1 MLNEVGH
8 NEVREGVRSEGV
20 IVYDG
25 ECSFCRRQVA
35 RIRRRDVEGVFET
48 IPRQTPGLTERFSQ
62 LLEGDFNT
70 GMRLILPDGTVLV
83 GAEAIY
89 GIARRLGRWRWFAWL
104 YRVPLLHGLCK
115 WGYGW
120 IAANR
125 SKLRGECDA
134 ECGTK

>member
-1 MLNEVGH
+1 MLEEVGQDDAG
-8 NEVREGVRSEGV
+8 EVVRREGV

-25 ECSFCRRQVA
+25 ECSFCLRQVE
-35 RIRRRDVEGVFET
+35 RMRRRDVDGLFEM
-48 IPRQTPGLTERFSQ
+48 IPRQEPGLTERFSQ
-62 LLEGDFNT
+62 LLEGDFNR
-70 GMRLILPDGTVLV
+70 GMRLIRPDGRVLV
-83 GAEAIY
+83 GADAIY
-89 GIARRLGRWRWFAWL
+89 GIARRLRRWRWFAWL

-125 SKLRGECDA
+125 NKLGRKCDA